1 MSAPSRESGSL
12 RSSERPA
19 QLSVK
24 ANMLWNSLGSMT
36 YLVCQWLIT
45 IVVVRLSSGY
55 EDAGL
60 LSLAMSVV
68 GIFGTVANYKMG
80 TYQVSD
86 IMRENSLG
94 EYLGFRCLTLSGS
107 FVLCIIYAWVTCSR
121 TAVVTVTLF
130 YMFKAVGLVIDVL
143 HGEDQI
149 NRRMDYIGKSF
160 MLQGFSTL
168 IAFVVVYGCTHSL
181 DLSIIAM
188 LLAAS
193 MVLVLFDVPHSRRF
207 SRVTVTVSVKKSLF
221 FLRTSLPAVI
231 ASVAASAIFT
241 IPKQYLAMVSGDA
254 ALGIYASVAA
264 PALVIQMGAQ
274 YLYVPLLDLFPR
286 LFFEGNRK
294 GFLALLFKTVIGVIC
309 VAVVCSIALEFFGGW
324 ALQLLFGESI
334 ASYVYLLQPVVL
346 STAINAFLWFFGD
359 LLITIRCFKANFV
372 GNIIAFLAVIPL
384 SFACINV
391 WDINGVSFASAGACM
406 LGVLVLVGFLIRMVM
421 RGPVGIDHRD

>member
-1 MSAPSRESGSL
+1 M
-12 RSSERPA
+12 
-19 QLSVK
+19 
-24 ANMLWNSLGSMT
+24 
-36 YLVCQWLIT
+36 CQWLIT

-86 IMRENSLG
+86 IMRENALG

-107 FVLCIIYAWVTCSR
+107 FFLCIIYAWVTCSR

-168 IAFVVVYGCTHSL
+168 IAFVVVYGCTNSL

-221 FLRTSLPAVI
+221 FVRTSLPAVI

-406 LGVLVLVGFLIRMVM
+406 LGVLVLVGFLIRMIM

>member
-86 IMRENSLG
+86 IMRENALG

-107 FVLCIIYAWVTCSR
+107 FFLCIIYAWVTCSR

-168 IAFVVVYGCTHSL
+168 IAFVVVYGCTNSL

-324 ALQLLFGESI
+324 ALQLSFGESI

-406 LGVLVLVGFLIRMVM
+406 LGVLVLVGFLIRMIM

>member
-86 IMRENSLG
+86 IMRENALG

-107 FVLCIIYAWVTCSR
+107 FFLCIIYAWVTCSR

-168 IAFVVVYGCTHSL
+168 IAFVVVYGCTNSL

-324 ALQLLFGESI
+324 ALQLLFGESV

-406 LGVLVLVGFLIRMVM
+406 LGVLVLVGFLIRMIM

>member
-86 IMRENSLG
+86 IMRENALG

-107 FVLCIIYAWVTCSR
+107 FFLCIIYAWVTCSR

-168 IAFVVVYGCTHSL
+168 IAFVVVYGCTNSL
-181 DLSIIAM
+181 NLSIIAM

-372 GNIIAFLAVIPL
+372 GNIIAFLTVIPL

-406 LGVLVLVGFLIRMVM
+406 LGVLVLVGFLIRMIM

>member
-1 MSAPSRESGSL
+1 M
-12 RSSERPA
+12 
-19 QLSVK
+19 
-24 ANMLWNSLGSMT
+24 
-36 YLVCQWLIT
+36 CQWLIT

-86 IMRENSLG
+86 IMRENALG

-107 FVLCIIYAWVTCSR
+107 FFLCIIYAWVTCSR

-168 IAFVVVYGCTHSL
+168 IAFVVVYGCTNSL

-324 ALQLLFGESI
+324 ALQLSFGESI

-406 LGVLVLVGFLIRMVM
+406 LGVLVLVGFLIRMIM